1 MAGQLL
7 AELAGICFWRITLRV
22 VIASDHG
29 GFAMKQELVSFVR
42 QLGYEVVDYGTHTTD
57 PVDYPDF
64 AALVATAVASDP
76 AGTVGIVVDGAGIG
90 SAITANKVPGVRA
103 AACYDTFTAKN
114 SREHNDANVLTLGG
128 RVTGIGLAQQIVK
141 VWLETPFAGARH
153 ARRVEKMLQVE
164 RRYMAGGC

>member
-1 MAGQLL
+1 M
-7 AELAGICFWRITLRV
+7 RV

-29 GFAMKQELVSFVR
+29 GFELKKDIAAFVKE
-42 QLGYEVVDYGTHTTD
+42 LGFEVADYGTHSSE

-64 AALVATAVASDP
+64 AHLVANAVAADP
-76 AGTVGIVVDGAGIG
+76 ANTVGIMIDGAGTG

-114 SREHNDANVLTLGG
+114 SREHNDANVLTLGS
-128 RVTGIGLAQQIVK
+128 RVTGLGLAKEIVR
-141 VWLETPFAGARH
+141 VWLGTSFAGSRH

-164 RRYMAGGC
+164 RRYTK